1 MSITSL
7 ILLALGVGLNLIIS
21 VEELSR
27 TKVKGTEY
35 YFIHSSN
42 DDYCIHLH
50 YYDGNAHD
58 KNFR

>member
-27 TKVKGTEY
+27 TK
-35 YFIHSSN
+35 S
-42 DDYCIHLH
+42 
-50 YYDGNAHD
+50 
-58 KNFR
+58 